1 VLLRWRGD
9 DGARSEENGGEER
22 RKRKR
27 EARWL
32 TVRYKK
38 GKEKRRW
45 SDRIGGWGEKCSSAI
60 TLAED
65 NRRRFRDPFIIKLD
79 MASAE
84 KKIHFL
90 VMPRDDKIVFGGH
103 WFGLKLAGIEF

>member
-1 VLLRWRGD
+1 VTALV
-9 DGARSEENGGEER
+9 DGGKSARR
-22 RKRKR
+22 PF
-27 EARWL
+27 
-32 TVRYKK
+32 
-38 GKEKRRW
+38 
-45 SDRIGGWGEKCSSAI
+45 I